1 MSAVKFART
10 EAQIQEDLKTLATF
24 LKTTY
29 GVDVR
34 DKIMNL
40 IDSRLSLGGKLITA
54 MLNYAKGQAVAQ
66 VLKSVNIAASV
77 SNLTFA
83 LWMIGITDAQLED
96 ESAGRQMNPYRPDR
110 NWNEY
115 VNILV
120 LGWKRGDFR
129 YLPMSLVYA
138 TGFK

>member
-1 MSAVKFART
+1 MSVVKFART
-10 EAQIQEDLKTLATF
+10 EAQIQEDLKTLSLF

-29 GVDVR
+29 SVEVR
-34 DKIMNL
+34 DKILNL
-40 IDSRLSLGGKLITA
+40 IDSRLSLQGKLVTA
-54 MLNYAKGQAVAQ
+54 MLNYAKGQAISL
-66 VLKSVNIAASV
+66 VLKNLNVAASV

-83 LWMIGITDAQLED
+83 LWMLCVTEAQLED
-96 ESAGRQMNPYRPDR
+96 ESAGRQMNPYRPDK

-129 YLPMSLVYA
+129 YLPLSSVYPK
-138 TGFK
+138 GFN